1 MGSGLGL
8 GSGLGAGFICIM
20 SASQGPDA
28 NARVSM
34 RTWDLRGGGG
44 RRGERGWRRRWGWGG
59 GRRRFAS
66 HISQQHAVVSQMSR
80 LVSLRTPSRG
90 RGVAAPPPR
99 APCTPPAPPSLP
111 AHSAP
116 QPQTGVTRMP
126 RAGRGASRVTAA
138 VRAGCAQC
146 KARGWGVFLRATYP
160 RSDLIAGTKKLPP
173 VASTPKK
180 AYTIVP
186 VRMAPMALRAGQR
199 YARRCGGQRAWALC
213 APPRDQSSGG

>member
-59 GRRRFAS
+59 GKKEIRIA
-66 HISQQHAVVSQMSR
+66 HQPAA
-80 LVSLRTPSRG
+80 RG
-90 RGVAAPPPR
+90 REPDEQVGQ
-99 APCTPPAPPSLP
+99 P
-111 AHSAP
+111 AH
-116 QPQTGVTRMP
+116 T
-126 RAGRGASRVTAA
+126 
-138 VRAGCAQC
+138 
-146 KARGWGVFLRATYP
+146 
-160 RSDLIAGTKKLPP
+160 IAGTRGGRSSASRPLHTARPALAPSALCPSAPDRCHAHVPRRPRRQPCDCSSARGLCAVQSAGMGGLFARDLPS
-173 VASTPKK
+173 VGSHRRHKE
-180 AYTIVP
+180 
-186 VRMAPMALRAGQR
+186 APAGGQHPQKGVHHR
-199 YARRCGGQRAWALC
+199 PSEDGAHGTARRATVRSKGWQAKSVGTC